1 MKEIIGFILS
11 GLFGLVLYFLFERF
25 GLYLSWK
32 QKIRNFILKLPRWA
46 LYILFILLFSLVL
59 FFVAI
64 SNVEWKQN
72 GFSIYVF
79 LGFSISFFFI
89 FLVYIILEVDKK

>member
-25 GLYLSWK
+25 SLYMSWR
-32 QKIRNFILKLPRWA
+32 QKIRNIILKLPRVV
-46 LYILFILLFSLVL
+46 LYIFFILFFSLVL
-59 FFVAI
+59 FFVVV
-64 SNVEWKQN
+64 SNAELKQN

-79 LGFSISFFFI
+79 LGFSTAFFFF
-89 FLVYIILEVDKK
+89 FLVYILLEIDKK